1 MLRVVL
7 DNKAQGDPLE
17 EFMEQQIPTTTVYN
31 SISVEISPG
40 RFLNINANLN
50 EQQQQKLIQILSK
63 YQQAFAWEYPNMKGI
78 VLEKTRLRSN
88 KIKTNAETKHRRH
101 TIQERHRFT
110 WFTQCGLRPPEKLS
124 GPSFIIIQQMKGY
137 NLQQNPL

>member
-17 EFMEQQIPTTTVYN
+17 EFMEQQIPTTIVHN

-50 EQQQQKLIQILSK
+50 EKQQQKLI
-63 YQQAFAWEYPNMKGI
+63 
-78 VLEKTRLRSN
+78 
-88 KIKTNAETKHRRH
+88 
-101 TIQERHRFT
+101 
-110 WFTQCGLRPPEKLS
+110 
-124 GPSFIIIQQMKGY
+124 
-137 NLQQNPL
+137 